1 LTFFEALRSEV
12 RHLILVG
19 SVNYSAC

>member
-19 SVNYSAC
+19 SVYCSAR